1 MYTATS
7 KALNFAIK
15 LAEERDIPAPG
26 PYQWEADIR
35 KLLRHLGLLLNH
47 SGLIGC
53 DICECLV
60 DTDPRFAAALIDH
73 MPDGTPSTADIDPP
87 SPAAG
92 LLDTMITD
100 MTELGD
106 NTACNFG
113 QVADT
118 CPAGIG
124 AAAVYAHDTVTGGR
138 HVIVC
143 VDARE
148 AVDLLDDD
156 VALAKLWRTL
166 VHKVTDDVRP

>member
-1 MYTATS
+1 MNTQAKPAGEYPS
-7 KALNFAIK
+7 PS
-15 LAEERDIPAPG
+15 DISYDDESPWAQEHG
-26 PYQWEADIR
+26 
-35 KLLRHLGLLLNH
+35 HLGLLLNH